1 MLGKERSS
9 LICKVIC
16 ATAQPGNIGGKFNF
30 SLTAAG
36 TDDNLV
42 AKTNALHNHANLMV
56 AVFPASQNIQ
66 T

>member
-16 ATAQPGNIGGKFNF
+16 STAQSGNIGGNLNF
-30 SLTAAG
+30 SITAAG
-36 TDDNLV
+36 ADDNLV
-42 AKTNALHNHANLMV
+42 TKTNALHNHANLMV